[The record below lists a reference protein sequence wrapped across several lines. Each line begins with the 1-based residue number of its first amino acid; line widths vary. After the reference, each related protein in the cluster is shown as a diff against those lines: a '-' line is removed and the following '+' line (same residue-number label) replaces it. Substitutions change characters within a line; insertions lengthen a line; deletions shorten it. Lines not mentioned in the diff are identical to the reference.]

1 MKIILY
7 FNILYYILCDVV
19 EVIPDEI
26 STIHIIE
33 PIYDY
38 KSENKID
45 LGQDLSRYKGKL
57 YYKDPKIYYGPKER
71 YKDVYENKDIKFLVI
86 INNKDTYNNR

>member
-7 FNILYYILCDVV
+7 LSLIYYIYTDIV

-33 PIYDY
+33 PVYDY

-45 LGQDLSRYKGKL
+45 LGQDISKYNGKI
-57 YYKDPKIYYGPKER
+57 YYKDPKIYYGPKDR

-86 INNKDTYNNR
+86 INKKDTCYYR